1 MTCDL
6 QLRDYAEGYRFQVT
20 CKACAFEWYENPHDV
35 LLMPATH
42 DNMYLDEVGA
52 VLRCINCKQHSSKI
66 TPLLIRRTHHFVGGM
81 A

>member
-6 QLRDYAEGYRFQVT
+6 QLRDYEEGYRFQVL
-20 CKACAFEWYENPHDV
+20 CSHCGFQWYENPHDV
-35 LLMPATH
+35 LLMPTTH
-42 DNMYLDEVGA
+42 SNMYLDEVGA
-52 VLRCINCKQHSSKI
+52 VLRCINCKQHNSKI